1 MGQPGRM
8 TDHIAVRTW
17 TLAEL
22 AQALGA
28 AVHGDG
34 SIAVRGIDHPARA
47 AADQLALAVD
57 AAALP
62 HLVGTKA
69 RTAVVLEDAPAEALA
84 ALKGWIAVKRGRV
97 ALSVLTR
104 MFARAAPARPGIH
117 PQACVDAAAKVD
129 PAATVEAFAYVG
141 AGARIGARSQ
151 VMAHASVGAGAS
163 LGSDCLIHPGA
174 RVGERVRLG
183 DRVVLH
189 PNCCIG
195 ADGFSFVTPE
205 PGTHEIAATNWLQ
218 PVTRRNDE
226 ILKVHS
232 LGTVVIEDDV
242 EIGACTT
249 VDRATFGATLIRRGT
264 KIDNQVQI
272 AHNCTVGENCLIVG
286 QVGISGSVRIGD
298 RVVLGGQVGVRDHVS
313 IGDDSVIAAGAAVIE
328 DVPPKVLYAGY
339 PAAPA
344 KDVIAER
351 LNIRR
356 LPRLVRD
363 VVEMG
368 RRLTELERRA
378 ARPHER

>member
-1 MGQPGRM
+1 M

-22 AQALGA
+22 AQALGT

-34 SIAVRGIDHPARA
+34 STTVRGIDHPLRA
-47 AADQLALAVD
+47 EADQLALAVD

-62 HLVGTKA
+62 HLAQTKA
-69 RTAVVLEDAPAEALA
+69 RVAVVSEDAPGEAVA
-84 ALKGWIAVKRGRV
+84 ALKGWIAVRRGRV
-97 ALSVLTR
+97 ALSALTR
-104 MFARAAPARPGIH
+104 LFAQAAPAAPGVH
-117 PQACVDAAAKVD
+117 PQACVDATAAVD
-129 PAATVEAFAYVG
+129 PTATIDALGYVG
-141 AGARIGARSQ
+141 AGAQIGPRSR

-174 RVGERVRLG
+174 RVGDRVRLG

-205 PGTHEIAATNWLQ
+205 PGTHEITLSMWTRT
-218 PVTRRNDE
+218 VTRRNDE
-226 ILKVHS
+226 ILKIHS
-232 LGTVVIEDDV
+232 LGTVVVEDDV
-242 EIGACTT
+242 EIGACST

-272 AHNCTVGENCLIVG
+272 AHNCTVGENCLIVS

-298 RVVLGGQVGVRDHVS
+298 RVVLGGQVGVSDHVS
-313 IGDDSVIAAGAAVIE
+313 IGDDSVIAAGAAVID
-328 DVPPKVLYAGY
+328 DVPPRVVYAGY
-339 PAAPA
+339 PAVPA
-344 KDVIAER
+344 KDLIAER

-368 RRLTELERRA
+368 RRLTELERRT